1 MILSCIFIPCCIAFA
16 FKFVWWFTFK
26 YGRIHAQLDYEQFLY
41 FPGLLRLNT
50 QEMPERGGDKR
61 KNRGIA
67 TLNYLSGVFNFP
79 VAQTTGN
86 SDWLKNNTY
95 SDNIKTHHSAGF
107 IL

>member
-1 MILSCIFIPCCIAFA
+1 MA
-16 FKFVWWFTFK
+16 K
-26 YGRIHAQLDYEQFLY
+26 
-41 FPGLLRLNT
+41 
-50 QEMPERGGDKR
+50 RGGDER

-67 TLNYLSGVFNFP
+67 IEELSSVFDFP

-86 SDWLKNNTY
+86 SDWLKNNKY